1 MSIGFTI
8 IKPPFNSQQVELMK
22 KYQKTSKHPMT
33 CGLHQNTKMIPGK
46 DGWKCPIDNCT
57 YIEAECFE
65 FILYREKQTEENK

>member
-1 MSIGFTI
+1 
-8 IKPPFNSQQVELMK
+8 
-22 KYQKTSKHPMT
+22 MT

-65 FILYREKQTEENK
+65 FILYREKQTEENE